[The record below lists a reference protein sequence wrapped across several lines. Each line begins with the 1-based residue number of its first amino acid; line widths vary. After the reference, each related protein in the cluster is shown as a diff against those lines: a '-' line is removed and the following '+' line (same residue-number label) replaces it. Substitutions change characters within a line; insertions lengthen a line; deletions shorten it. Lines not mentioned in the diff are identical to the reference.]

1 MRAQVDLANTLKQQS
16 EAKMKALA
24 KKKAQ
29 KSEEEDVLEI
39 MKKQQKED
47 ED

>member
-1 MRAQVDLANTLKQQS
+1 
-16 EAKMKALA
+16 MKALA

-39 MKKQQKED
+39 MKKQ
-47 ED
+47 